1 MLVSVAE
8 LKTYMD
14 ISLSLRQED
23 AAELILN
30 GLQSELEAYL
40 RRPIEPIE
48 FVDEVHVLESDHIG
62 LPLGS
67 TFYNEGY
74 QMTDINPNGIVTYS
88 TPPPTIYLRNSPVVS
103 VKSVIVGNLSTDGLL
118 LGEAIKRTATIT
130 RAVVTGSTVVY
141 TAANDFTIG
150 QTVDIQDMAYS
161 ALNLDLKVITA
172 VTPTTFTVTQSGLTA
187 GTYVQSGTAD
197 ARGSDY
203 TVRRFGIDFYR
214 GYANDRVTITYT
226 AGLDGENIA
235 MFKLMILRAATREM
249 QNMHDDVVG
258 VKDLNPRGVAVA
270 ETGFLEK
277 ELMMVKRYRRNRIA

>member
-23 AAELILN
+23 AADLILG
-30 GLQSELEAYL
+30 GLQSELESYL

-48 FVDEVHVLESDHIG
+48 FVNEVHVLESDHIG

-74 QMTDINPNGIVTYS
+74 QQTDINPNGIVTYS

-118 LGEAIKRTATIT
+118 LGEAIKRTAVIT
-130 RAVVTGSTVVY
+130 RAVVY
-141 TAANDFTIG
+141 TATNDFTVG
-150 QTVDIQDMAYS
+150 QTVDIQGMSYA
-161 ALNLDLKVITA
+161 ALNLDLKVISA
-172 VTPTTFTVTQSGLTA
+172 VTSTTFTVSQSGLTA
-187 GTYVQSGTAD
+187 GTYNQTGSAD

-203 TVRRFGIDFYR
+203 TVRRYGIDFYR
-214 GYANDRVTITYT
+214 GYANDRVTVTYT
-226 AGLDGENIA
+226 AGLDGENIK